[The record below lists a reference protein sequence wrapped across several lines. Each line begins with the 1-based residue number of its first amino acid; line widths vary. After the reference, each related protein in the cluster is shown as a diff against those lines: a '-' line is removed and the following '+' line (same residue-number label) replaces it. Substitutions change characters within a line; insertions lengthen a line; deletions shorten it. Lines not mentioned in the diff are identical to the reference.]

1 MIIPTRVIE
10 YLGMLVDSDKLS
22 FSLPSAKVQDVIRMC
37 KKALMDSDIPL
48 RTITSIL
55 GNFTW
60 AIPTIPFA
68 QSYYRSMQN
77 FYISESKKVG
87 GNLNVKCSLSSG
99 SRSDLEWWIFNL
111 DVLNG
116 KEFFPRSP
124 DIEIFLTPR

>member
-1 MIIPTRVIE
+1 
-10 YLGMLVDSDKLS
+10 
-22 FSLPSAKVQDVIRMC
+22 
-37 KKALMDSDIPL
+37 MDSDIPL